1 MWRTAEKLSSGLSAL
16 APVSSAKADHDYFMC
31 FLKSKTDIVSNL
43 ATPLKTASIL
53 VVGSG
58 YFYPDVIFYSACAGN
73 VVGIDVKGC
82 FWRDGFFKT
91 GLTSLKR
98 RKGGKKIVLAA
109 IDTFKSRFLIRK
121 NYYGQLER
129 HLGRRVEH
137 AKLDLI
143 SYDGK
148 DIPFNDNTF
157 DAVISNAVLEHV
169 KDLPGIIKEMAR
181 VTKKSGVNYHLYHN
195 YYSFSGNHKP
205 HGLNKMHPWGHLRGL
220 IRTNPEHLNRVQIL
234 DLENIFLSH
243 FNEVKVFPIDRNHNK
258 RGIDDEFRWEEEAL
272 FQSYRDD
279 LERRFAKE
287 MLLSR
292 GYLVV
297 GKKRVVVEP
306 KGKTKL

>member
-109 IDTFKSRFLIRK
+109 IDTFKSRFLIQK
-121 NYYGQLER
+121 NYYSRMEGY
-129 HLGRRVEH
+129 LGRGIEH
-137 AKLDLI
+137 DSLALV
-143 SYDGK
+143 SYDGRN
-148 DIPFNDNTF
+148 IPFGDDTF

-169 KDLPGIIKEMAR
+169 MDLSAVIREMSR
-181 VTKKSGVNYHLYHN
+181 VTKKSGINYHLYHN

-205 HGLNKMHPWGHLRGL
+205 YELNRRHPWGHLRGF
-220 IRTNPEHLNRVQIL
+220 IRTIPEHLNRVQIL

-243 FNEVKVFPIDRNHNK
+243 FNEVNVFPIDRDHNK
-258 RGIDDEFRWEEEAL
+258 GGVDAEFRWEEEAL
-272 FQSYRDD
+272 FQRYREK
-279 LERRFAKE
+279 LERRFTKE
-287 MLLSR
+287 ILLSR

-297 GKKRVVVEP
+297 GKKKVV
-306 KGKTKL
+306 